1 MNFVNQLKSLGFFFH
16 KVEFCYSVGG
26 KAKRKF
32 FFFAFCR
39 VDKITTFGKS
49 QIFLWSGNNLLLFLN
64 ILSLNSSV

>member
-1 MNFVNQLKSLGFFFH
+1 MNFVNQLKSLGFFFT

-39 VDKITTFGKS
+39 VHKITTFGKS
-49 QIFLWSGNNLLLFLN
+49 
-64 ILSLNSSV
+64 